1 MGLFD
6 RVVSGARSL
15 VATASRSELL
25 TTVSRR
31 ALMVA
36 MPGAA
41 IMGTHQGRV
50 FADGVAEG
58 AVRGI
63 GSMADGV
70 TGIFNRVTGRPAATG
85 PSFAD
90 RMENGYRDGLQ
101 AVTGSRGP
109 TIRRGTSDEFIHQ
122 AGNIVGDVATYF
134 IPVPGGA
141 ALKGALRVA
150 TWEAKGGAA
159 LARGLSH
166 IPGGSTR
173 IGSAATNFLGHG
185 LARAPGDVLLSA
197 RSLTEISAFATGA
210 QIPTG
215 EAPEGSR
222 RAPGGAPSIRNIP
235 GAGRLIPAAHFNGAA
250 TEQPAIAATNNFD
263 SNQVREMQTA
273 LGFQG
278 DDVDG
283 IMGRATAGRIDASI
297 RQHVNPANITA
308 EQRAAI
314 VSNMKELAEDLRQNP
329 PDPNCRDPRVMQFQI
344 GAYTLGLYG
353 HDDGVKIDGFKGQY
367 TDAALNRLAEMSPEA
382 AAPRVAQ
389 NQPALQMGA

>member
-6 RVVSGARSL
+6 RVLSGARSL
-15 VATASRSELL
+15 VSSASRSNLL
-25 TTVSRR
+25 STVSRT
-31 ALMVA
+31 ALAVA

-41 IMGTHQGRV
+41 VLTTHHGRV
-50 FADGVAEG
+50 FADGVATG
-58 AVRGI
+58 ASRGI
-63 GSMADGV
+63 GSIADGV
-70 TGIFNRVTGRPAATG
+70 TSVFNRVAGRPASTG

-109 TIRRGTSDEFIHQ
+109 TIRKGTSDEFIHG
-122 AGNIVGDVATYF
+122 AGNFVGDVATYF

-141 ALKGALRVA
+141 ALKGALRL
-150 TWEAKGGAA
+150 TTLEARGGAA

-166 IPGGSTR
+166 VPGASTR
-173 IGSAATNFLGHG
+173 FGNAATNFLGHG
-185 LARAPGDVLLSA
+185 LARAPGDMLLSA
-197 RSLTEISAFATGA
+197 RSLTEVGAFATGA
-210 QIPTG
+210 QIPAG

-222 RAPGGAPSIRNIP
+222 RTPRNAPAIRNIP

-250 TEQPAIAATNNFD
+250 TEQPAIAAANNFD
-263 SNQVREMQTA
+263 STQVREMQTQ

-283 IMGRATAGRIDASI
+283 IMGRETAGRIDASI
-297 RQHVNPANITA
+297 RQNVNPANITA
-308 EQRAAI
+308 EQRIAI
-314 VSNMKELAEDLRQNP
+314 VANMKELAEDLRQNP
-329 PDPNCRDPRVMQFQI
+329 ADPNSRDPRVMQFQI

-353 HDDGVKIDGFKGQY
+353 HDDGVKIDGFKGKY
-367 TDAALNRLAEMSPEA
+367 TDAALNRLAEISPEA
-382 AAPRVAQ
+382 AALRVAQ